1 MSSSSALSNQGEG
14 ELVRV
19 ENELRLSLQ
28 RAEIDSKERV
38 KNEEIW
44 SRLESEHAEL
54 RAKYENEQHG
64 WLTRDC
70 EQKIELGKVKAQ
82 YEQIIQECNT
92 LKKGNGSIYSF
103 LLNNTN

>member
-1 MSSSSALSNQGEG
+1 MSSSLSNQCEG
-14 ELVRV
+14 ELCRV

-28 RAEIDSKERV
+28 RTEIDLKERM

-44 SRLESEHAEL
+44 SRLESEHAAL

-64 WLTRDC
+64 WMTRDC

-82 YEQIIQECNT
+82 YEQVVQECNT
-92 LKKGNGSIYSF
+92 LKKGPRFYIYF
-103 LLNNTN
+103 N